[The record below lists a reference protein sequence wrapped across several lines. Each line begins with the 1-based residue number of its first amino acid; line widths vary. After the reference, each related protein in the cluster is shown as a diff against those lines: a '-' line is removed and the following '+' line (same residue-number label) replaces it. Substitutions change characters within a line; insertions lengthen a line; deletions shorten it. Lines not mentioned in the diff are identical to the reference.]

1 MEPVKPRFHVRSV
14 RSGPP
19 GDVDAAEYDVIT
31 LERDFD
37 TLSGLLGSAR
47 SMHGLYHSSSGPN
60 KNPLI
65 RGFRHSNAAWTL
77 VLHTPAGGFP
87 HAV

>member
-1 MEPVKPRFHVRSV
+1 MTMEPVKPRFHVRSV

-47 SMHGLYHSSSGPN
+47 SMPVC
-60 KNPLI
+60 
-65 RGFRHSNAAWTL
+65 T
-77 VLHTPAGGFP
+77 TPALAP
-87 HAV
+87 IRTP